1 MSNALAGRRIVVP
14 ETRELDLLADMLER
28 HGATAMR
35 CPLVAIRD
43 VADAAPVE
51 AWLARFIAAPPDD
64 LILLTGEGLGRL
76 VGFAQR
82 AGMDAAFIAA
92 LAKVRKITRGP
103 KPARRLHALGL
114 KPDLAAVEPTT
125 AGVMATLKSENLAGR
140 RVGVQLYPDNPNA
153 ELIDFLRAAGAAPDA
168 VLCYAYASQSEDN
181 LVAETI
187 DAMAAGTVD
196 LIAFTSSAQVK
207 RLRDVAAASG
217 REATLRAAFARTM
230 VAAVGPVVAKT
241 IEEAGGRVAVAPAN
255 SFHMKPMVNAII
267 AAFAAGARS
276 PAPVRPEGRRPSTSA
291 R

>member
-14 ETRELDLLADMLER
+14 ETRELDLFADMLER
-28 HGATAMR
+28 HGATAVR

-51 AWLARFIAAPPDD
+51 AWLERFIADPPAD

-82 AGMDAAFIAA
+82 AGIDVAFVAA

-103 KPARRLHALGL
+103 KPARRLHTLGL
-114 KPDLAAVEPTT
+114 KPDLPAAEPTT
-125 AGVMATLKSENLAGR
+125 AGVIASLRGEDLAGR
-140 RVGVQLYPDNPNA
+140 RVAVQLYPDANPA
-153 ELIDFLRAAGAAPDA
+153 LLDFLRAAGAEPDP
-168 VLCYAYASQSEDN
+168 VLCYAYASESEDR

-207 RLRDVAAASG
+207 RLREIAAASG
-217 REATLRAAFARTM
+217 RDAALRAALARTTI
-230 VAAVGPVVAKT
+230 AAVGPVVAEA
-241 IEEAGGRVAVAPAN
+241 IEEAGGRVAVAPAQ
-255 SFHMKPMVNAII
+255 SFHLKPMVNAIV
-267 AAFAAGARS
+267 AAIGS
-276 PAPVRPEGRRPSTSA
+276 
-291 R
+291 